1 MKLKYHLET
10 IDMSDE
16 IIAVPVGQGS
26 DQLQGILKLNQAG
39 KEVLE
44 LLKNDTS
51 EEEIIRKL
59 SQKYEN
65 SADQLAS
72 YVRQTIAY
80 LKDQNLIDD

>member
-51 EEEIIRKL
+51 EEEIIHQL
-59 SQKYEN
+59 SLKYEN
-65 SADQLAS
+65 SAA